1 MTETP
6 AEKTGKLADLFSVD
20 LALTVRE
27 KLRDLEVAERRIE
40 RHAKEYD
47 KEHDYPGQ
55 LLYAVFCLVGVCQSI
70 SPSAKRIFDELDK
83 AMISYIHAH
92 VRHLEE
98 AFGMSRPKNWRQDAQ
113 KFLLQTGWEIERKV
127 DELMKQGSV
136 KPAVFGE
143 VGKILG
149 ASQGKVQKVYYD
161 HRKRTRPFKLLAE
174 EKQKELEDERRKIDK
189 RREREQAQKWKNMSG
204 EDFDKEAK
212 KLRRNAKFYQT
223 EYTRFLEVYPDAAD
237 RDL

>member
-1 MTETP
+1 MTKTSVE
-6 AEKTGKLADLFSVD
+6 ETGKLADLFSVD
-20 LALTVRE
+20 LALTVR
-27 KLRDLEVAERRIE
+27 KRLRTLEVAERRIE
-40 RHAKEYD
+40 RYAKEYD
-47 KEHDYPGQ
+47 KEHDNPGQ
-55 LLYAVFCLVGVCQSI
+55 LLYAVFCLVDLCQSI
-70 SPSAKRIFDELDK
+70 SPSAKKIFDELDK

-149 ASQGKVQKVYYD
+149 ASQGKVQKAYYD
-161 HRKRTRPFKLLAE
+161 HRKRTRPFTLEAE
-174 EKQKELEDERRKIDK
+174 ERQKQREDERRQRDKIL
-189 RREREQAQKWKNMSG
+189 EREQEQKWKNMSD
-204 EDFDKEAK
+204 EDICEEAK
-212 KLRRNAKFYQT
+212 ITRRSAKFYQT
-223 EYTRFLEVYPDAAD
+223 KYERILEVRPDAD